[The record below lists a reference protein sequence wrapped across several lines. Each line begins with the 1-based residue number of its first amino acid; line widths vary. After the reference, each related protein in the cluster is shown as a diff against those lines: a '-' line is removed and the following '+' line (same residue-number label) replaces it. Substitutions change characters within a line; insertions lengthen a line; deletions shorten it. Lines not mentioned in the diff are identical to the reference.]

1 MGFNK
6 KYVGELVIE
15 KLILNPELI
24 EIYLH
29 TDSLIFDN
37 GKNKKKFE
45 EITNE
50 YYKGKTLS

>member
-6 KYVGELVIE
+6 KYIGEIVID
-15 KLILNPELI
+15 KLILNPELV
-24 EIYLH
+24 ELYLL

-37 GKNKKKFE
+37 GENKKKFE

-50 YYKGKTLS
+50 YLKRKSLS

>member
-6 KYVGELVIE
+6 KYIGKIVID
-15 KLILNPELI
+15 KLILNPELV
-24 EIYLH
+24 ELYLQ

-50 YYKGKTLS
+50 YFKGQTFS

>member
-6 KYVGELVIE
+6 KYISEIVIE

-24 EIYLH
+24 EIYLL

-37 GKNKKKFE
+37 GENKKKFE

>member
-6 KYVGELVIE
+6 KYISEIVIE

-24 EIYLH
+24 EVYLR

-37 GKNKKKFE
+37 GNNKKKFE
-45 EITNE
+45 EIANE
-50 YYKGKTLS
+50 YFKRQTFS

>member
-6 KYVGELVIE
+6 KYIGEIVID
-15 KLILNPELI
+15 KLILNPELV
-24 EIYLH
+24 ELYLL

-37 GKNKKKFE
+37 GENKKKFE

-50 YYKGKTLS
+50 YFKRKSLS

>member
-6 KYVGELVIE
+6 KYISEIVIE

-24 EIYLH
+24 EVYLR

-37 GKNKKKFE
+37 GNNKKKFE
-45 EITNE
+45 EIANE
-50 YYKGKTLS
+50 YFKGQTFS